1 MGAGGLALDP
11 LVGLTDSRKP
21 LRSKVLAVPALK
33 EQYLKNIRTLAEKSL
48 DWKTLGPLVAAYRKL
63 IETEVAADTR
73 KLETTEA
80 FLRTTADSPAAGGGR
95 GRETPLRTFAD
106 ERRKALLDNA
116 EVKKLP
122 K

>member
-1 MGAGGLALDP
+1 MALDP
-11 LVGLTDSRKP
+11 LVGLTDTRKP

-33 EQYLKNIRTLAEKSL
+33 EQYLKDIRTLAETSL
-48 DWKTLGPLVAAYRKL
+48 DWKNLGPVVAGYRKL
-63 IETEVAADTR
+63 IEKEVEADTR

-80 FLRTTADSPAAGGGR
+80 FLRTTADAPTAGGARGR
-95 GRETPLRTFAD
+95 GEMALRTFAD